1 LPAVLKLLHRFAWV
15 LTFAYGNR
23 SHWCHSV
30 TDSRQ
35 SEELQQL
42 RQQMAELTRRVF
54 RLEQLLRTGIAVGS
68 SPETSTAPRVEPA
81 QPGPSPAMAQPSPTL
96 SDSCQPAVLPD
107 FHEQRIPQGP
117 VPSPK
122 ADISL
127 ETRIGGQWLNRIGII
142 AVLVGLSYFL
152 KLAIEN
158 NWIGPGMRVAIG
170 LVAGIGLILWSE
182 RFRARAFGAFA
193 YSLKAIGIGAL
204 YLSLWAAFQFYHLVP
219 ATVAFF
225 AMVLVTASSAAMS
238 LVQDSELLAA
248 FALLGG
254 FLTPVLVSTN
264 QNHEIALF
272 SYVALL
278 DLGTVW
284 VVAVRGWQRLLFG
297 SFVGTA
303 LLFAAWASSYYD
315 ESQLATTLAFA
326 SLFFLL
332 YAAAPFLGRKPAM
345 ERQYP
350 NVMVFLTLLNAGSYF
365 AASYSMLNEHHRLEL
380 AWLTVAV
387 AALFFVLTRVLQT
400 REASAHPLFGPLYL
414 ALGVGFLTIAIPLK
428 LESYWNTLGWIVE
441 GGALFWAAHRSGRM
455 LLRILGAGAFS
466 LGIARLITVDSFSRE
481 PLLINPRFGLYL
493 LAIGAL
499 ALLAYFT
506 TTEGGEGNRQW
517 AGAAIVGINVL
528 ALLALHFEVM
538 GYFQAQL
545 ATAYSGN
552 ERHSIVTVREFAYSA
567 VWMVYGS
574 GLMLVGFW
582 KRSAFVR
589 WQAIVLLVMTVLKVF
604 LVDIGT
610 LERGYRIAA
619 FIVLG
624 AILLAVSFFYQR
636 SRMRTAA

>member
-1 LPAVLKLLHRFAWV
+1 
-15 LTFAYGNR
+15 
-23 SHWCHSV
+23 
-30 TDSRQ
+30 
-35 SEELQQL
+35 
-42 RQQMAELTRRVF
+42 MAELTRRVF
-54 RLEQLLRTGIAVGS
+54 RLEQLLRTSIPVESEVANS
-68 SPETSTAPRVEPA
+68 APPRVEPA
-81 QPGPSPAMAQPSPTL
+81 QPEPLSAVPEAQSSTP
-96 SDSCQPAVLPD
+96 SDSREPAVPPA
-107 FHEQRIPQGP
+107 FREPQFTSQVP
-117 VPSPK
+117 TPSPK
-122 ADISL
+122 TEVSL
-127 ETRIGGQWLNRIGII
+127 ETRIGGQWLNRIGIV

-158 NWIGPGMRVAIG
+158 DWIGPGTRVAIG
-170 LVAGIGLILWSE
+170 LMSGIALILWSE
-182 RFRARAFGAFA
+182 RFRTRSFVAFA

-204 YLSLWAAFQFYHLVP
+204 YLSLWAAFQFYRLVP

-225 AMVLVTASSAAMS
+225 AMVLVTGSSAAMS
-238 LVQDSELLAA
+238 LAQDSELLAA
-248 FALLGG
+248 FALVGG

-264 QNHEIALF
+264 QNHEVVLF

-284 VVAVRGWQRLLFG
+284 VVAIRGWQRLLFA
-297 SFVGTA
+297 SFVGTT
-303 LLFAAWASSYYD
+303 LLFAAWASSYYT

-326 SLFFLL
+326 SFFFLL
-332 YAAAPFLGRKPAM
+332 YAGAPFLGRKPATA
-345 ERQYP
+345 RQYP
-350 NVMVFLTLLNAGSYF
+350 NVLVVLALLNASVYF
-365 AASYSMLNEHHRLEL
+365 AASYSMLYEHYRLEL

-387 AALFFVLTRVLQT
+387 AALFFLLTRALQT

-441 GGALFWAAHRSGRM
+441 GGALFWAAHRSGQM
-455 LLRILGAGAFS
+455 LLRILGAGAFL
-466 LGIARLITVDSFSRE
+466 LGIVRLIGVDSFSRE

-506 TTEGGEGNRQW
+506 IAEGGEDNRQW
-517 AGAAIVGINVL
+517 AGAAIIGINVL
-528 ALLALHFEVM
+528 ALLALHFEVV
-538 GYFQAQL
+538 GYFHELL
-545 ATAYSGN
+545 AFAPSEAEY
-552 ERHSIVTVREFAYSA
+552 RSIAIVRGFSYSA

-574 GLMLVGFW
+574 ALMLVGFW
-582 KRSAFVR
+582 KRTAFIR
-589 WQAIVLLVMTVLKVF
+589 WQAIVLLAMTVLKVF
-604 LVDIGT
+604 LIDIGT